1 MLILG
6 KLLTDH
12 GISQARLAP
21 QVNVSRSAMNML
33 INSNRYPKKIGR
45 RELRS
50 MICAV
55 LCAWGVPEGL
65 LTDAFLEDDEQE
77 DCAPGKSPAGAD
89 PRQAEVLERARTR
102 PAEAVTTPRSSA
114 APSGTTSQPLE
125 VESEML
131 LRKQTLSEAA
141 RRKFAIFR
149 DPFDEPQQA
158 SEVFLSRASRV
169 VREAMWQTAIGNTN
183 FLAVVGESGAGK
195 STLREELA
203 ERLRAESRPVVL
215 IAPYVLGM
223 EENDKKGRCLRSDH
237 IAEAILHAVA
247 GGDTPKRSPEARF
260 RQLHEALI
268 ASSRM
273 GMQHL
278 LVIEEAHGL
287 ALPTLKHL
295 KRFLELKDGM
305 RRLMSVL
312 LLGQPELRE
321 KLDERRAAVRE
332 VAQRCQIV
340 TLPPL
345 DASLGDYL
353 AHRFASAGL
362 DLAAIVDPAAVDA
375 LMQALTITQRHGSGP
390 GDTQVISLTHPLV
403 ANNLLTAAINQAA
416 SLGAPRVTAEL
427 VRAVRESMP

>member
-1 MLILG
+1 MLIMG
-6 KLLTDH
+6 SILTDY
-12 GISQARLAP
+12 GISQARLARE
-21 QVNVSRSAMNML
+21 VSISRAALNVLIKTGQFPKQGSETALKSA
-33 INSNRYPKKIGR
+33 ICDA
-45 RELRS
+45 LR
-50 MICAV
+50 A
-55 LCAWGVPEGL
+55 AGVVDRDLVEAFF
-65 LTDAFLEDDEQE
+65 TDDAQE
-77 DCAPGKSPAGAD
+77 DCTPGKSP
-89 PRQAEVLERARTR
+89 ERARPR
-102 PAEAVTTPRSSA
+102 PANVTTPRSSA
-114 APSGTTSQPLE
+114 APSGTTSQPWE

-305 RRLMSVL
+305 RRLISVL

-362 DLAAIVDPAAVDA
+362 DLAAIVEPTAVDA

>member
-6 KLLTDH
+6 KLLRDR
-12 GISQARLAP
+12 GLSQAWLA
-21 QVNVSRSAMNML
+21 
-33 INSNRYPKKIGR
+33 
-45 RELRS
+45 RELRLS
-50 MICAV
+50 SAAV
-55 LCAWGVPEGL
+55 NVLIRKNTYPALIANHEVRSLIRDALRGRGVAESDL
-65 LTDAFLEDDEQE
+65 ADLFLESDAQE
-77 DCAPGKSPAGAD
+77 DCAPAKPQQGDFPLLW
-89 PRQAEVLERARTR
+89 EVLEKVRGTSKK
-102 PAEAVTTPRSSA
+102 EVTTPRSSA

-305 RRLMSVL
+305 RRLISVL

-362 DLAAIVDPAAVDA
+362 DLAAIVEPTAVDA

>member
-6 KLLTDH
+6 QILTDH
-12 GISQARLAP
+12 GLSQAWLAREVRLSRAAL
-21 QVNVSRSAMNML
+21 NVL
-33 INSNRYPKKIGR
+33 IRANTWPKQIGR

-50 MICAV
+50 MICAALRKRAV
-55 LCAWGVPEGL
+55 ADADLV
-65 LTDAFLEDDEQE
+65 DAFLESDEQE
-77 DCAPGKSPAGAD
+77 DCTPGKSSAGAI
-89 PRQAEVLERARTR
+89 PR
-102 PAEAVTTPRSSA
+102 PAEEVTAPRSSA
-114 APSGTTSQPLE
+114 APSGATQQPKE
-125 VESEML
+125 VEGEML

-141 RRKFAIFR
+141 RRKFAVFR

-247 GGDTPKRSPEARF
+247 GGETPKRSPEARF

-268 ASSRM
+268 ASSRT
-273 GMQHL
+273 GMKHL

-287 ALPTLKHL
+287 AIPTLKHL

-353 AHRFASAGL
+353 AHRFASSGL
-362 DLAAIVDPAAVDA
+362 DLAAIVEPTAVDA
-375 LMQALTITQRHGSGP
+375 LMQALTITQRHGGGP

>member
-6 KLLTDH
+6 KLLRDR
-12 GISQARLAP
+12 GLSQAWLA
-21 QVNVSRSAMNML
+21 
-33 INSNRYPKKIGR
+33 
-45 RELRS
+45 RELRLS
-50 MICAV
+50 SAAV
-55 LCAWGVPEGL
+55 NVLIRKNTYPALIANHEVRSLIRDALRGRGVAEADL
-65 LTDAFLEDDEQE
+65 ADLFLESDAQE
-77 DCAPGKSPAGAD
+77 DCAPAKSQPGD
-89 PRQAEVLERARTR
+89 SPLLWEVLEKLRGTSKK
-102 PAEAVTTPRSSA
+102 EATTPRSSA
-114 APSGTTSQPLE
+114 APSGATTQPME
-125 VESEML
+125 VEREML

-158 SEVFLSRASRV
+158 SEVFLSRAGRV

-203 ERLRAESRPVVL
+203 ERLRAESRAVVL

-247 GGDTPKRSPEARF
+247 GSDTPKRSPEARF

-305 RRLMSVL
+305 RRLISVL

-321 KLDERRAAVRE
+321 KMDERRAAVRE

-345 DASLGDYL
+345 DTALGDYL
-353 AHRFASAGL
+353 AHRFTSAGL
-362 DLAAIVDPAAVDA
+362 DLAAIVEPTAVDA

-416 SLGAPRVTAEL
+416 SLGAPRVTADL